1 MARINWERNNKAK
14 KVQRRGID
22 ASPMLLA
29 LPAEGRSKAGK
40 TTNVDSLKK
49 MLPAKI
55 KKRTQP
61 SFPPPSHAAAIR
73 TREERD
79 RHDEQRR
86 EELKKK
92 RIRKEAA
99 MKLAAE
105 RKADPVYQAKLK
117 RKIAARAEKRMAKV
131 TVEWRLRSGQVVVTR
146 GVRVS
151 VNSRVPNP
159 SQEHPETKVR

>member
-1 MARINWERNNKAK
+1 
-14 KVQRRGID
+14 
-22 ASPMLLA
+22 
-29 LPAEGRSKAGK
+29 
-40 TTNVDSLKK
+40 

-61 SFPPPSHAAAIR
+61 SFPPPSLAAAIR
-73 TREERD
+73 TREERE

-86 EELKKK
+86 EELKNK

-105 RKADPVYQAKLK
+105 RKADPVYPAELK
-117 RKIAARAEKRMAKV
+117 RKIAARVEKRMAKV
-131 TVEWRLRSGQVVVTR
+131 TVEWRLPSGHVVVTR

-151 VNSRVPNP
+151 VKSRVPNP
-159 SQEHPETKVR
+159 SQEQRETEVR